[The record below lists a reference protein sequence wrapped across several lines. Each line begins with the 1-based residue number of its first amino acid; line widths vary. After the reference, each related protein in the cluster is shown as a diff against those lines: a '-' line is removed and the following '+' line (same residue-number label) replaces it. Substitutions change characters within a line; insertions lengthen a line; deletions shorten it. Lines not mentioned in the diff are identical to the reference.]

1 MTFYSFNK
9 IIDVEVKIVPKKEKN
24 LTITEEEIQNN
35 HIVKSTKSYLIVFS
49 IMFLSIF
56 LLLIGSLFRTNVTP
70 DYPIVFK
77 GADNRLMVITRNND
91 VNDITNIDETDIVY
105 ANSDIRYILYTD
117 KSSLYLLD
125 TTSTE
130 NKKILT
136 NKASSYG
143 FSSDDKYVYYI
154 ETNND
159 LYIYNRKTTSSYLVD
174 SNVTKLLDVSL
185 DYVIY
190 EKDNS
195 LLVKNIATQTIDTVA
210 KSYEDIILSKD
221 GKKMLYSNL
230 NQDESL
236 SYYLY
241 NFSDF
246 SNDRI
251 LSNIEE
257 LLSYNST
264 FTKFI
269 YTTKTIDTIN
279 IYNNIKDSKANSDK
293 KFVALDKENATKEEL
308 EANQKLQKEVNL
320 RNEMRD
326 YAKNYT
332 VKAYDVYYQNNQ
344 TKTLLASSI
353 NKVYVYDINDRKIIY
368 TKMNWN
374 SNFDLSNYTSLED
387 FKKDIETNKE
397 NGLYYKMHDIEASLI
412 KENVND
418 TLVVEQLGSDEIYFS
433 EDNNLYY
440 SKVTNRKAN
449 TYKEVATNLA
459 KPIKN
464 MTSDMGLIYLVKE
477 DETYTLKYISNGKSG
492 VINTNV
498 YPEFITISETE
509 NSIYYLKDYENNQ
522 GKLIIY
528 NGIINSK
535 IADDVNS
542 FIYIN
547 DDLMYA
553 TKNFDEKS
561 STCDLYRLN
570 GSKLNL
576 VYKGVSKWYNPI
588 AKENAVLEEA
598 LTN

>member
-1 MTFYSFNK
+1 M
-9 IIDVEVKIVPKKEKN
+9 PKKEKN

-308 EANQKLQKEVNL
+308 EANQKLQEEVNL

-433 EDNNLYY
+433 EDNTLYY

-598 LTN
+598 LTS

>member
-1 MTFYSFNK
+1 MCLQ
-9 IIDVEVKIVPKKEKN
+9 KKEKEKK
-24 LTITEEEIQNN
+24 LTITEEEIKNN

-49 IMFLSIF
+49 TMFLAIF
-56 LLLIGSLFRTNVTP
+56 LLLVGSLFRTNVTP

-77 GADNRLMVITRNND
+77 GANNRLMVITRNND

-105 ANSDIRYILYTD
+105 ANSDVRYILYTD
-117 KSSLYLLD
+117 KNTLYLLD

-130 NKKILT
+130 NKKMLT

-154 ETNND
+154 ENNKD
-159 LYIYNRKTTSSYLVD
+159 LYIYNRKNASSYLVD

-195 LLVKNIATQTIDTVA
+195 LLVKDIATQTIDTVA

-236 SYYLY
+236 NYYLY
-241 NFSDF
+241 NFTDF
-246 SNDRI
+246 SNDRV
-251 LSNIEE
+251 LTNIEE
-257 LLSYNST
+257 LLSYNPN

-269 YTTKTIDTIN
+269 YTTKTTDTIN
-279 IYNNIKDSKANSDK
+279 IYNNIKDSKASSDK
-293 KFVALDKENATKEEL
+293 RFVALDTDNATKEEL
-308 EANQKLQKEVNL
+308 EENKKLQKEIAV

-332 VKAYDVYYQNNQ
+332 VLAYDVYYQNNQ
-344 TKTLLASSI
+344 TKTLLASNV
-353 NKVYVYDINDRKIIY
+353 NKVYLDDISDRKLIY

-374 SNFDLSNYTSLED
+374 NNFDLSNYTSLEE

-397 NGLYYKMHDIEASLI
+397 NGLYYKIADTEASLV

-418 TLVVEQLGSDEIYFS
+418 TLVVELLSGDGIYFS
-433 EDNNLYY
+433 EDTNLYY
-440 SKVTNRKAN
+440 SKVSNKKA
-449 TYKEVATNLA
+449 TSYKLITKSLVNS
-459 KPIKN
+459 IKD
-464 MTSDMGLIYLVKE
+464 MTSDIGLIYLEKE
-477 DETYTLKYISNGKSG
+477 NDSNTLKYISGGKSA

-498 YPEFITISETE
+498 SEEYITISETE

-570 GSKLNL
+570 GSKLTL
-576 VYKGVSKWYNPI
+576 IYKGVSKWYNPI
-588 AKENAVLEEA
+588 AKESTIKKEA
-598 LTN
+598 LTS

>member
-397 NGLYYKMHDIEASLI
+397 NGLYYKMHDIEESLI

-598 LTN
+598 LTS

>member
-1 MTFYSFNK
+1 MRLQ
-9 IIDVEVKIVPKKEKN
+9 KKEKEKK
-24 LTITEEEIQNN
+24 LTITEEEIKNN

-49 IMFLSIF
+49 TMFLAIF

-77 GADNRLMVITRNND
+77 GANNRLMVITRNND

-105 ANSDIRYILYTD
+105 ANSDVRYILYTD
-117 KSSLYLLD
+117 KNTLYLLD

-130 NKKILT
+130 NKKMLT

-154 ETNND
+154 ENNKD
-159 LYIYNRKTTSSYLVD
+159 LYIYNRKNASSYLVD

-195 LLVKNIATQTIDTVA
+195 LLVKDIATQTIDTVA

-236 SYYLY
+236 NYYLY
-241 NFSDF
+241 NFTDF
-246 SNDRI
+246 SNDRV
-251 LSNIEE
+251 LTNIEE
-257 LLSYNST
+257 LLSYNPN

-269 YTTKTIDTIN
+269 YTTKTTDTIN
-279 IYNNIKDSKANSDK
+279 IYNNIKDSKASSDK
-293 KFVALDKENATKEEL
+293 KFVALYTDNATKEEL
-308 EANQKLQKEVNL
+308 EENKKLQKEIAM

-332 VKAYDVYYQNNQ
+332 VLAYDVYYQNNQ
-344 TKTLLASSI
+344 TKTLLASSV
-353 NKVYVYDINDRKIIY
+353 NKVYLDDISDRKLIY

-374 SNFDLSNYTSLED
+374 NNFDLSNYTSLEE

-397 NGLYYKMHDIEASLI
+397 NGLYYKAADTEASLV

-418 TLVVEQLGSDEIYFS
+418 TLVVELLSGDGIYFS
-433 EDNNLYY
+433 EDTNLYY
-440 SKVTNRKAN
+440 SKVSNKKA
-449 TYKEVATNLA
+449 TSYKLITKSLVNS
-459 KPIKN
+459 IKD
-464 MTSDMGLIYLVKE
+464 MTSDIGLIYLEKE
-477 DETYTLKYISNGKSG
+477 NDTNTLKYISGGKSS

-498 YPEFITISETE
+498 SEEYITISETE

-570 GSKLNL
+570 GSKLTL
-576 VYKGVSKWYNPI
+576 IYKGVSKWYNPI
-588 AKENAVLEEA
+588 AKESTIKKEA
-598 LTN
+598 LTS